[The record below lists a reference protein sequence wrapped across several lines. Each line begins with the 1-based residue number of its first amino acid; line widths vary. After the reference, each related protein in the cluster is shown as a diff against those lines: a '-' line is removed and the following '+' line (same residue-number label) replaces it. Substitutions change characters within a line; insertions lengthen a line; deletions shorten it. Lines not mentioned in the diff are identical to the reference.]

1 MAWQLEQTE
10 VREFARNP
18 LASVVAE
25 LRFQPVLSIDQDSEK
40 IAGFQEKI
48 RSSFPT
54 YNENYLQEISITTPN
69 TFSAG
74 SKKVYEFGNLSGSR
88 QLRLTSGNL
97 ALVRNDHK
105 GRADLIEEFQLAVES
120 LYDVFKSIAVTRLGV
135 LYSNVIDKESIS
147 ADLKEP
153 LNWSDLINSD
163 YFPRY
168 MSNISLDTCQFSTQV
183 TDAAPDGNGE
193 LAARYSLFRQANTA
207 NNTVDTMFRL
217 DIDRSELNPEINK
230 QNIAAI
236 IESFSVDI
244 YSLFTHVAEEKLLA
258 WMRLKEN

>member
-1 MAWQLEQTE
+1 MAWQLEQLE
-10 VREFARNP
+10 VGEFARNP
-18 LASVVAE
+18 LSSVVAE

-54 YNENYLQEISITTPN
+54 YNENYLQEINISTPN

-97 ALVRNDHK
+97 ALVRTDHE

-120 LYDVFKSIAVTRLGV
+120 LYDVFKSISVTRLGV
-135 LYSNVIDKESIS
+135 LYSNVIDKDSIS
-147 ADLKEP
+147 AELGEQ
-153 LNWSDLINSD
+153 LEWSDLINSD
-163 YFPRY
+163 YFPMH
-168 MSNISLDTCQFSTQV
+168 MSNTSWDNFQFSTQV
-183 TDAAPDGNGE
+183 TDAAPDGTGE
-193 LAARYSLFRQANTA
+193 LAARYSLFRQVNMA

-217 DIDRSELNPEINK
+217 DIDRSELNPEIDK
-230 QNIAAI
+230 QNIAEV
-236 IESFSVDI
+236 IESYSDDI
-244 YSLFTHVAEEKLLA
+244 YSLFTHVAKEKLLA
-258 WMRLKEN
+258 WMRLKEF